1 MKKERQAEVARAI
14 VEIVAGEEQGIRRLD
29 LIKRLE
35 AKIAPRPEERGSYDA
50 HPSLSKFAVQSLFVS
65 AGTVKAGWVKKQNGL
80 WTITTEGREAL
91 KTFPD
96 ANKFHDK
103 LIELYR
109 AWRKGAAALAEVD
122 SPVIESAAGS
132 LALGEAEEQ
141 SATDIQ
147 NYLKNLPPQ
156 QFEELIGHLLT
167 AMGYHVNYAADGGAD
182 GGIDLVAYEDPLG
195 ARGARIK
202 VQAKRHQNPVGRPT
216 IQELI
221 GSLSDGETGLIVALT
236 GFTKEAGQFARAHQ
250 TKRITLL
257 DGNALVELWIEHY
270 AKVSEE
276 GRLLLRMR
284 PVYFLD
290 LAD

>member
-35 AKIAPRPEERGSYDA
+35 AKLTLLPEERGSYDA

-91 KTFPD
+91 NTFPD

-103 LIELYR
+103 LLELYR

-132 LALGEAEEQ
+132 HH
-141 SATDIQ
+141 S
-147 NYLKNLPPQ
+147 NLK
-156 QFEELIGHLLT
+156 
-167 AMGYHVNYAADGGAD
+167 
-182 GGIDLVAYEDPLG
+182 
-195 ARGARIK
+195 
-202 VQAKRHQNPVGRPT
+202 
-216 IQELI
+216 
-221 GSLSDGETGLIVALT
+221 S
-236 GFTKEAGQFARAHQ
+236 
-250 TKRITLL
+250 
-257 DGNALVELWIEHY
+257 
-270 AKVSEE
+270 
-276 GRLLLRMR
+276 
-284 PVYFLD
+284 
-290 LAD
+290 

>member
-1 MKKERQAEVARAI
+1 MKRERRAEVARAI
-14 VEIVAGEEQGIRRLD
+14 VELVAGEEQGIRRLE
-29 LIKRLE
+29 LIRRLE
-35 AKIAPRPEERGSYDA
+35 AKIVPLPEERGSYDA
-50 HPSLSKFAVQSLFVS
+50 HPSLTKFAVQSLFVS
-65 AGTVKAGWVKKQNGL
+65 AGAVKAGWVKKQNGL
-80 WTITTEGREAL
+80 WTITTEGRAAL
-91 KTFPD
+91 IQYPD
-96 ANKFHDK
+96 ANRFHEK
-103 LIELYR
+103 LVELYR
-109 AWRKGAAALAEVD
+109 AWRKGAAAIAEVD
-122 SPVIESAAGS
+122 SPAMEAAAGS

-156 QFEELIGHLLT
+156 QFEELIGHLLI

-202 VQAKRHQNPVGRPT
+202 VQAKRHQSAVGRPT

-236 GFTKEAGQFARAHQ
+236 GFTKDAGQFARSHQ

-257 DGNALVELWIEHY
+257 DGNGLVDLWVEHY
-270 AKVSEE
+270 SKVSEE
-276 GRLLLRMR
+276 GRLLLRLR
-284 PVYFLD
+284 PVHFLD
-290 LAD
+290 LED